1 MLCIRRDIE
10 TSEKILEVAK
20 LQKADYLSTV
30 TGVYIGNDIN
40 NEDMKLM
47 EIDEQNLQYLLDGNR
62 FDNACRWEKE
72 NKVLNLEYRF
82 CFEVWSYEVVGMK
95 TRIAALKTRPSHS
108 KSQKSQIQSYWPRM
122 YCIPIKST
130 KTCP

>member
-62 FDNACRWEKE
+62 FDNACR
-72 NKVLNLEYRF
+72 
-82 CFEVWSYEVVGMK
+82 
-95 TRIAALKTRPSHS
+95 
-108 KSQKSQIQSYWPRM
+108 
-122 YCIPIKST
+122 
-130 KTCP
+130 